1 MMPSHAARHVS
12 FLPLCVL
19 VCATACLSVQFLFT
33 KKLTLYGVQMFQI
46 IAVRG
51 AVQTAGCIASFVYIR
66 RPFRTCFG
74 ESRQETT
81 WLCGC
86 AIMSF
91 SGTAFAFAALS
102 FINLG
107 EMQVLLSTNPVM
119 AALCA
124 WLVVGEQWH
133 WNEFTSASTTI
144 LGVFFVVMPSL
155 LSGHASSSGHWHSWT
170 HYAGVLLTVSSS
182 ASAAAMFTCMRI
194 LGTRVKVHVLVVML
208 INGLAQ
214 LVLGLVSSV
223 GFGFLTGDYPVWF
236 SRDDLFLA
244 VGVGCLSI
252 ASQGLT
258 IWGMQREKSA
268 LGSVVFQG
276 LGPVFAFI
284 LQIVFLPGEPI
295 AASTLAGFAI
305 ILVGLVVAVYGKWQ
319 RERREQKILPTTEPS
334 SSSGGKYQKLQG

>member
-1 MMPSHAARHVS
+1 
-12 FLPLCVL
+12 
-19 VCATACLSVQFLFT
+19 
-33 KKLTLYGVQMFQI
+33 
-46 IAVRG
+46 
-51 AVQTAGCIASFVYIR
+51 
-66 RPFRTCFG
+66 
-74 ESRQETT
+74 
-81 WLCGC
+81 
-86 AIMSF
+86 
-91 SGTAFAFAALS
+91 
-102 FINLG
+102 
-107 EMQVLLSTNPVM
+107 MQVLLSTNPVM

-244 VGVGCLSI
+244 AGVGCVPRSWPRLRLHL
-252 ASQGLT
+252 ADRLLAGRT
-258 IWGMQREKSA
+258 HRGKHTGGFRHHPC
-268 LGSVVFQG
+268 G
-276 LGPVFAFI
+276 LGGCSLREVAERTTGAEDPPNHRAKFEHRWE
-284 LQIVFLPGEPI
+284 EPKV
-295 AASTLAGFAI
+295 AGLI
-305 ILVGLVVAVYGKWQ
+305 
-319 RERREQKILPTTEPS
+319 PTA
-334 SSSGGKYQKLQG
+334 